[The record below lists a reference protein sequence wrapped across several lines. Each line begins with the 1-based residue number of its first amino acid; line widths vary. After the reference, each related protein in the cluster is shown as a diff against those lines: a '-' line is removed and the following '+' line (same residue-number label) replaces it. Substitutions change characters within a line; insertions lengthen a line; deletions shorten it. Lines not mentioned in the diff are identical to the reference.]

1 MVAPLNTTGP
11 GVQPPAETQPANEPA
26 RSWIWTAL
34 KICLVAALLG
44 ASLGAAGIW
53 LCIRKYEAGLPSAET
68 LRSSYR
74 PPQVTRV
81 LARDG
86 TVLAQVFT
94 ERRTVIPFDSIPAHT
109 KLSFLAAED
118 ARFYEHEG
126 LNYVGMLRAIAKNLR
141 ARHTVQGGSTI
152 TQQVVKNLWLSPDR
166 TFARKIR
173 ETILARR
180 LEQSLSKDE
189 ILGLYLNHIYLGHG
203 RYGVEEAAR
212 YYFGK
217 HASELDLSESAA
229 LAGLVAAPERFSPR
243 RDMNRALERRR
254 FVLAQMRAKGFASPQ
269 LVKEAADAPIRLA
282 PAADE
287 ESDLAPEAVAWALH
301 LLETT
306 EGETANRGGYTIH
319 TTIDPKLQAAAR
331 AAVRNNLEEYAKR
344 QHREPP
350 YLAKHKRL
358 NWGPPTSGHP
368 KRFHI
373 YVGRVQA
380 VDDSSGTLTL
390 SVGDVTG
397 IVRLARE
404 DRFNPKQLTP
414 SHFAEVGALL
424 RVQVTGD
431 PESERPELRLD
442 LGPQSALVAIDVR
455 TRQILALVGS
465 YEAISGGLDRATHS
479 RRQPGSA
486 FKAFVYSYAMHTRKF
501 TPASVL
507 ELPPDPKHGLTEP
520 RHMRL
525 RDALAKS
532 DNFAAEKLF
541 EMVGPSAVVQWAH
554 DAGIESPLAPTL
566 SLALGAYEVTPLE
579 LTNAYA
585 TFASGG
591 SYQPAAIVSAI
602 DGPNGRNVRV
612 PADPQPRLVM
622 TNAEAFITTSLL
634 RSVVESGTAQRAR
647 RLGRPLAGK
656 TGTTNAS
663 RDAWFV
669 GYSPEIVTGVWVGYD
684 DGLTLGAAE
693 AGATAALPAWI
704 EFMKAAQEH
713 RPVVDFPRPS
723 EIEIARI
730 DPESGLLAYDDQPN
744 AFDEVFLAG
753 TTPNERATPD
763 QDAGAPG
770 SDLES
775 AKPAASAAPSAQ
787 TLEEVP
793 PPNERAAANP

>member
-1 MVAPLNTTGP
+1 MAAPLDNDP
-11 GVQPPAETQPANEPA
+11 GAETAAVSKPSRGKR
-26 RSWIWTAL
+26 RSWIWTTL
-34 KICLVAALLG
+34 LVVQIAAVLG
-44 ASLGAAGIW
+44 SALGAAGIW
-53 LCIRKYEAGLPSAET
+53 FCIKKYEAGLPSAEM

-74 PPQVTRV
+74 PAQVTRV

-94 ERRTVIPFDSIPAHT
+94 ERRTVIPFAWIPAQT
-109 KLSFLAAED
+109 KLCFLAAED

-126 LNYVGMLRAIAKNLR
+126 LNYIGMLRAIVKNLR

-189 ILGLYLNHIYLGHG
+189 ILALYLNHIYLGHG

-229 LAGLVAAPERFSPR
+229 LAGMVAAPERISPR
-243 RDMNRALERRR
+243 RDMNRALDRRR
-254 FVLAQMRAKGFASPQ
+254 FVLQQMQLKGFASPE
-269 LVKEAADAPIRLA
+269 LVQAATREPIRLA
-282 PAADE
+282 PTAED

-301 LLETT
+301 LLESA
-306 EGETANRGGYTIH
+306 EGEAANRGGYTIH

-331 AAVRNNLEEYAKR
+331 RVVRENLDEYAKR

-358 NWGPPTSGHP
+358 NWGPPASGHP

-380 VDDSSGTLTL
+380 VDDNAGTLTV

-397 IVRLARE
+397 TVRLSLE
-404 DRFNPKQLTP
+404 DRFNPKRLSA

-424 RVQVTGD
+424 RVQVTGEPD
-431 PESERPELRLD
+431 LERPELRLD

-465 YEAISGGLDRATHS
+465 YEAISGGLDRATHA

-486 FKAFVYSYAMHTRKF
+486 FKAFVYSYAIHSRKF
-501 TPASVL
+501 TAASVL
-507 ELPPDPKHGLTEP
+507 EVPPDPKHGFDQS
-520 RHMRL
+520 RHLRL
-525 RDALAKS
+525 REALAKS
-532 DNFAAEKLF
+532 DNYAAEKLF
-541 EMVGPSAVVQWAH
+541 EAIGPSGVVEWARA
-554 DAGIESPLAPTL
+554 AGIESPLAPTP

-591 SYQPAAIVSAI
+591 TFAPPVIVSNI
-602 DGPNGRNVRV
+602 DGPGAMKIALPESGASR
-612 PADPQPRLVM
+612 QVM
-622 TNAEAFITTSLL
+622 TNAEAFVTTHLL
-634 RSVVESGTAQRAR
+634 KSVIESGTAQRAR

-669 GYSPEIVTGVWVGYD
+669 GYSPEIVCGVWVGFD
-684 DGLTLGAAE
+684 DGFTLGSTE
-693 AGATAALPAWI
+693 AGATAALPGWI
-704 EFMKAAQEH
+704 EFMKVAQEN
-713 RPVVDFPRPS
+713 RPVVDFPRPND
-723 EIEIARI
+723 IELAKI
-730 DPESGLLAYDDQPN
+730 DPESGLLAYEDQPN
-744 AFDEVFLAG
+744 AFDEVFLSG
-753 TTPNERATPD
+753 TTPTERAEP
-763 QDAGAPG
+763 DAGTPTI
-770 SDLES
+770 DVET
-775 AKPAASAAPSAQ
+775 AKPAPSVAASAQVVEEVAAPSEHGA
-787 TLEEVP
+787 P
-793 PPNERAAANP
+793 AP

>member
-1 MVAPLNTTGP
+1 V
-11 GVQPPAETQPANEPA
+11 
-26 RSWIWTAL
+26 WTIL
-34 KICLVAALLG
+34 KICLIAAVLG
-44 ASLGAAGIW
+44 GALGTAGIW
-53 LCIRKYEAGLPSAET
+53 LCIKKYEAGLPSAEL

-74 PPQVTRV
+74 PAQVTRV

-86 TVLAQVFT
+86 TVLSQVFT

-109 KLSFLAAED
+109 KLCFLAAED
-118 ARFYEHEG
+118 AHFYEHEG
-126 LNYVGMLRAIAKNLR
+126 LNYIGMLRAIVKNLR
-141 ARHTVQGGSTI
+141 ARHTKQGGSTI

-180 LEQSLSKDE
+180 LEQSLTKDE

-203 RYGVEEAAR
+203 RYEVEEAAR

-217 HASELDLSESAA
+217 HAAELDLAESAA

-243 RDMNRALERRR
+243 RDMNRSMERRR
-254 FVLAQMRAKGFASPQ
+254 FVLNQMQAKGFANPQ
-269 LVKEAADAPIRLA
+269 LVKDALDAPIRLA
-282 PAADE
+282 PAAEE
-287 ESDLAPEAVAWALH
+287 ESDLAPESVAWALH
-301 LLETT
+301 VLESS
-306 EGETANRGGYTIH
+306 EGEAANRGGYTIH

-331 AAVRNNLEEYAKR
+331 RAVRDNLDEYAKR
-344 QHREPP
+344 LHREPP

-358 NWGPPTSGHP
+358 NWGPPATGQP

-380 VDDSSGTLTL
+380 ADDSTGTLTM
-390 SVGDVTG
+390 SVGDITG
-397 IVRLARE
+397 VVKLARE
-404 DRFNPKQLTP
+404 DRFNPKRLSPT
-414 SHFAEVGALL
+414 HFAEVGALL

-431 PESERPELRLD
+431 PDTAMPELRLD
-442 LGPQSALVAIDVR
+442 LGPQSALVAIDAR
-455 TRQILALVGS
+455 TREILALVGS
-465 YEAISGGLDRATHS
+465 YEAVSGGLDRATHS

-486 FKAFVYSYAMHTRKF
+486 FKAFVYSYAIHSRKF
-501 TPASVL
+501 TAASVM
-507 ELPPDPKHGLTEP
+507 ELPPDPKHGIDEP

-532 DNFAAEKLF
+532 DNFAAEKVF
-541 EMVGPSAVVQWAH
+541 EAIGPSGVVQWAH
-554 DAGIESPLAPTL
+554 DSGVESPLAPTP

-591 SYQPAAIVSAI
+591 TFAPAIMVSSI
-602 DGPNGRNVRV
+602 DGPGGKVKLPNLPG
-612 PADPQPRLVM
+612 AHQVM
-622 TNAEAFITTSLL
+622 TNAEAFITTHLL
-634 RSVVESGTAQRAR
+634 KSVIESGTAQRAR

-669 GYSPEIVTGVWVGYD
+669 GYSPEIVAGVWVGYD
-684 DGLTLGAAE
+684 DGLTLGGAE
-693 AGATAALPAWI
+693 AGATAALPGWI
-704 EFMKAAQEH
+704 EFMKVAQEN

-723 EIEIARI
+723 EIELARI
-730 DPESGLLAYDDQPN
+730 DPVSGLLAYDEQPG

-753 TTPNERATPD
+753 TTPTERAVL
-763 QDAGAPG
+763 QLDAGTPP
-770 SDLES
+770 SDGDQTN
-775 AKPAASAAPSAQ
+775 PAASAP
-787 TLEEVP
+787 VP
-793 PPNERAAANP
+793 TEAIEQVPQPTERAATNP